1 MSTAILD
8 RYLEPLTDCLTDEVA
23 DRIVRL
29 RPDPSWQR
37 RVDELASKAN
47 EGALTAEESAEYAD
61 VIEATD
67 VVALFKATARARLS
81 RKA

>member
-1 MSTAILD
+1 MNSAVLD
-8 RYLEPLTDCLTDEVA
+8 RFLEPLTDCLTDEVA

-29 RPDPSWQR
+29 RPDPALQR
-37 RVDELASKAN
+37 RVDELAAKAN
-47 EGALTAEESAEYAD
+47 AGALSPEESAEYAE

-67 VVALFKATARARLS
+67 LVALFKAKARGRLA